1 MVIGQHGAKERKSV
15 AIVALRITQQQPVLA
30 KEVSGIEEDDIN
42 LLYLISAPDA
52 I

>member
-1 MVIGQHGAKERKSV
+1 LVIGQHGVKERKSV
-15 AIVALRITQQQPVLA
+15 AIAALRITQQQPVLA